1 MQAENS
7 EVAFDPHLFNGVD
20 VAVMNPPVLG
30 MTKVKFPF
38 PGTVNVWINSWPSPF
53 PDGSQAELW
62 NT

>member
-7 EVAFDPHLFNGVD
+7 DVAFNPHLFHGVD
-20 VAVMNPPVLG
+20 VAVINPLVLG
-30 MTKVKFPF
+30 MVEVKFPL
-38 PGTVNVWINSWPSPF
+38 PGTVNVRINSCPSPF